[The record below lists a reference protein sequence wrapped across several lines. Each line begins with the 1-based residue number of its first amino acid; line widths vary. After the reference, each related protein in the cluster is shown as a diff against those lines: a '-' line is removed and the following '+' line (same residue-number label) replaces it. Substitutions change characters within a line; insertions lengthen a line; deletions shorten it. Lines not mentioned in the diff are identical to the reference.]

1 MTSDFE
7 QRFLKARRAV
17 IARRFSALNDMQQKA
32 VLTTEGPLLLLAGA
46 GSGKTTV
53 LINRI
58 ANLIAF
64 GEGADSNEIPDY
76 VTEDDVEFLEQY
88 LDHPELENQPRAEAL
103 SALHPAAPWSILAI
117 TFTNKAANELKDR
130 LGKLLGEQAMDV
142 WAMTFHAACCRIL
155 RRDIDRFEG
164 YSSSFTI
171 YDTSDSER
179 VIKDVLKELNMDEKA
194 FPPRLCLSVISKAKD
209 KAQHPDEFAK
219 VADRAGDYR
228 MEKIAQIYEGYQ
240 KRLHDANALDFDDI
254 ILKTVELLD
263 AFEDVRTYYQRKFRY
278 VLIDEYQDTNEL
290 QYRLSSLL
298 AGGYENIC
306 VVGDDDQS
314 IYKFRGATIENIL
327 SFEKQYR
334 GAKVIRLE
342 QNYRSTQSILN
353 AANAVISHNQGR
365 KGKKLWTKNDPGDK
379 ITVYEAMNESDEA
392 NYVAGRIFS
401 ISKGRNFKDFAI
413 LYRTNAQS
421 NALEHAFKR
430 NSIPY
435 RIIGGTRFFDRAEV
449 KDMLAYL
456 CVINNRADDL
466 RLLRIIN
473 NPPRGIG
480 AKTIE
485 MASRQAE
492 AAGVPLYTVISD
504 PYSYPSL
511 EKAAA
516 KLMAFTVLIEDC
528 AELLK
533 TLSLPDFYEE
543 LLIRTGY
550 VTMLEGKDDM
560 ESRGRLENIREL
572 KSSIVS
578 YCENTDMPTLSGFLE
593 EIALYTDI
601 EQYDAEADAVVMMTM
616 HAAKG
621 LEFPHVF
628 LVGLEEG
635 LFPGSRSL
643 GDPEEMEEERRL
655 CYVAITRAK
664 QSLTICYARQR
675 MLYGRTT
682 TNIASRFVDEIP
694 LECVEKIEQPK
705 PKYDQPRDYGS
716 FGRVSIYGDYE
727 SYSPHPAGSA
737 PRKAYSSVISEDK
750 KKAPAVSFSKGEMV
764 QHKAFGRGM
773 VLSVIP
779 MGGDALLEIAFDGV
793 GTKKLMANTASQ
805 HMTKL

>member
-88 LDHPELENQPRAEAL
+88 LKAPESENQPRAEAL

-209 KAQHPDEFAK
+209 KAQHPDAFSK

-228 MEKIAQIYEGYQ
+228 MEKIAQVYEGYQ

-298 AGGYENIC
+298 AGKYKNLC

-314 IYKFRGATIENIL
+314 IYKFRGANIYNIL
-327 SFEKQYR
+327 NFEKHFPD
-334 GAKVIRLE
+334 AVTIKLE
-342 QNYRSTQSILN
+342 QNYRSTQNILN
-353 AANAVISHNQGR
+353 AANSVIANNVGR
-365 KGKKLWTKNDPGDK
+365 KAKTLWTANGEGEK
-379 ITVYEAMNESDEA
+379 IDFEQFDTAYEEA
-392 NYVAGRIFS
+392 DYVARDIASGVREG
-401 ISKGRNFKDFAI
+401 KYGYGDYAV

-421 NALEHAFKR
+421 RLFEERFIVSN
-430 NSIPY
+430 IPY
-435 RIIGGTRFFDRAEV
+435 KIVGGVNFYARKEV
-449 KDMLAYL
+449 KDLLAYL
-456 CVINNRADDL
+456 KTIDNARDDL
-466 RLLRIIN
+466 AVRRIIN
-473 NPPRGIG
+473 VPKRGIG
-480 AKTIE
+480 ATTLNRVSDYADNMGISLYE
-485 MASRQAE
+485 ALRVAE
-492 AAGVPLYTVISD
+492 EVPSIGRSLSKIDGFVTFIQMLKSKADVLTV
-504 PYSYPSL
+504 
-511 EKAAA
+511 
-516 KLMAFTVLIEDC
+516 
-528 AELLK
+528 
-533 TLSLPDFYEE
+533 EE
-543 LLIRTGY
+543 ILQEVIDSTGY
-550 VTMLEGKDDM
+550 VAELEAEDTE
-560 ESRGRLENIREL
+560 ESRARIENIDEL
-572 KSSIVS
+572 ISKTVA
-578 YCENTDMPTLSGFLE
+578 YQEAMEEQNQPATLSGFLE
-593 EIALYTDI
+593 EVALVADI
-601 EQYDAEADAVVMMTM
+601 DTVDPDQDYVLLMTL
-616 HAAKG
+616 HSAKG
-621 LEFPHVF
+621 LEFPKVF
-628 LVGLEEG
+628 MVGMEDG
-635 LFPGSRSL
+635 IFPSHMTISY
-643 GDPEEMEEERRL
+643 GDDGEMEEERRL
-655 CYVAITRAK
+655 CYVGITRAMK
-664 QSLTICYARQR
+664 DLTLTCAQQR
-675 MLYGRTT
+675 MIRGETQYNRV
-682 TNIASRFVDEIP
+682 SRFVREIP
-694 LECVEKIEQPK
+694 RELVDLGHTIQEKK
-705 PKYDQPRDYGS
+705 PKVEELIPTPAKYSKMKEILQGRNYKPREFKVTKANSLDYEVGDTVRHIKFGVGIVKEIVEGGRDYEVTVEFDKVGVKKMFAS
-716 FGRVSIYGDYE
+716 F
-727 SYSPHPAGSA
+727 A
-737 PRKAYSSVISEDK
+737 KLK
-750 KKAPAVSFSKGEMV
+750 K
-764 QHKAFGRGM
+764 
-773 VLSVIP
+773 I
-779 MGGDALLEIAFDGV
+779 
-793 GTKKLMANTASQ
+793 
-805 HMTKL
+805 

>member
-1 MTSDFE
+1 M
-7 QRFLKARRAV
+7 
-17 IARRFSALNDMQQKA
+17 
-32 VLTTEGPLLLLAGA
+32 
-46 GSGKTTV
+46 
-53 LINRI
+53 
-58 ANLIAF
+58 
-64 GEGADSNEIPDY
+64 
-76 VTEDDVEFLEQY
+76 
-88 LDHPELENQPRAEAL
+88 
-103 SALHPAAPWSILAI
+103 
-117 TFTNKAANELKDR
+117 
-130 LGKLLGEQAMDV
+130 
-142 WAMTFHAACCRIL
+142 
-155 RRDIDRFEG
+155 
-164 YSSSFTI
+164 
-171 YDTSDSER
+171 
-179 VIKDVLKELNMDEKA
+179 
-194 FPPRLCLSVISKAKD
+194 
-209 KAQHPDEFAK
+209 
-219 VADRAGDYR
+219 
-228 MEKIAQIYEGYQ
+228 
-240 KRLHDANALDFDDI
+240 
-254 ILKTVELLD
+254 
-263 AFEDVRTYYQRKFRY
+263 
-278 VLIDEYQDTNEL
+278 
-290 QYRLSSLL
+290 
-298 AGGYENIC
+298 
-306 VVGDDDQS
+306 GDDDQS

-421 NALEHAFKR
+421 NALEYAFKR

-543 LLIRTGY
+543 LLIHTGY
-550 VTMLEGKDDM
+550 VTMLEGKDDV

-664 QSLTICYARQR
+664 RSLTICYARQR

-727 SYSPHPAGSA
+727 SYSPRPTGSA
-737 PRKAYSSVISEDK
+737 PKQAYSSVISEGK